1 MDDVNILGGGVEVLY
16 EIKERLLE
24 LDDLKNRSAKLDED
38 IKSLTKTIE
47 VKSKAEENEIAST
60 ISKRRTE
67 STLTLNASLDKAQ
80 QRLKKAK
87 SDREQSKNQKVTER
101 IKNDTAGLHEDK
113 RAVKEEINAIF
124 SKHGILRLINNKPF
138 FTLFFPNGILD
149 FAIIAGVI
157 AAIFTL
163 PALLFLLFTNPE
175 TRKVWILVLIYI
187 GLFALVVGISY
198 ITIRKTRSQEY
209 YEALRDAKAHYQ
221 KIDDI
226 NRRIKKAEKAI
237 RKDSDESQYDLSEH
251 DEKIKGI
258 EEEVDNILEDR
269 KKTLADFE
277 GRIKQNITDEI
288 HTRYAEELD
297 QARASLAEK
306 TTEQTE
312 VDADLNRL
320 SVDIAK
326 KYEVYLGKE
335 HLTVPMMD
343 ELIAIINDSEASTV
357 GEAIEYCNKRSAI
370 T

>member
-24 LDDLKNRSAKLDED
+24 LDDLKNRSARLEEET
-38 IKSLTKTIE
+38 KSLAKTIE
-47 VKSKAEENEIAST
+47 VKSKAEENEIALT
-60 ISKRRTE
+60 ISKRRNE

-80 QRLKKAK
+80 QRLKKAR

-124 SKHGILRLINNKPF
+124 SKHGLPGIINNKAF
-138 FTLFFPNGILD
+138 FTLFFPNGIID

-157 AAIFTL
+157 TAIFTL
-163 PALLFLLFTNPE
+163 PALLFMLFTNPE
-175 TRKVWILVLIYI
+175 TRKIWVIVLIYI
-187 GLFALVVGISY
+187 GIFALVVGLAY
-198 ITIRKTRSQEY
+198 LAIRKTRNPNY
-209 YEALRDAKAHYQ
+209 FDALRDVKKHYQ
-221 KIDDI
+221 KIDSI
-226 NRRIKKAEKAI
+226 NVNIRREEKRI

-251 DEKIKGI
+251 DEKIKVI
-258 EEEVDNILEDR
+258 ENEVDNILEDR

-297 QARASLAEK
+297 QARTSLAEK

-326 KYEVYLGKE
+326 KYEVYVGKE
-335 HLTVPMMD
+335 HLTVPMID